1 MTVAALLALAGA
13 TALLIVSLFQGDGG
27 LTFIWL
33 SLAADALAL
42 TLLVLAL
49 RKRFPPATRRR

>member
-1 MTVAALLALAGA
+1 MAVAALLALAGA
-13 TALLIVSLFQGDGG
+13 IALLIVSLFQGDDGRA
-27 LTFIWL
+27 LIWL
-33 SLAADALAL
+33 SLAADALSI

>member
-1 MTVAALLALAGA
+1 VAAALLALAGA
-13 TALLIVSLFQGDGG
+13 MALLLVSLFQRDG

-33 SLAADALAL
+33 SLAADAVAI

-49 RKRFPPATRRR
+49 RKRFPPAAP